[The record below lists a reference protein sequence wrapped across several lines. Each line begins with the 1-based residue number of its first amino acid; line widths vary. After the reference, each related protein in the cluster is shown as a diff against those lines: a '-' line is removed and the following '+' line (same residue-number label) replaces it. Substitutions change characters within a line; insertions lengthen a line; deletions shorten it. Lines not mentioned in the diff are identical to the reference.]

1 MSLPDPS
8 LGQPLMCFR
17 RAFGSRRAADRWQ
30 VDSTALVNVCLLVF
44 MFYLASSP
52 YVNQPA
58 ERFSIRLP
66 ESAGA
71 QTVPYSA
78 VIVTVTQEGMIFLGG
93 QLHDIRDLAAG
104 LADFERIHP
113 DATLLI
119 EADERVPH
127 SRLMSII
134 AQARSAGVADIALA
148 TRLPDLP
155 PVHDEAATP

>member
-17 RAFGSRRAADRWQ
+17 RVFGTRRAADRWH

-44 MFYLASSP
+44 MFYLAGSP

-58 ERFSIRLP
+58 ERFTIRLP
-66 ESAGA
+66 ESTGA

-78 VIVTVTQEGMIFLGG
+78 VIVTVTQEGMIFLGD
-93 QLHDIRDLAAG
+93 QLYDLADLKAG
-104 LADFERIHP
+104 LAGFERKHP
-113 DATLLI
+113 GATLLI

-127 SRLMSII
+127 SRLMGII
-134 AQARSAGVADIALA
+134 AQARAAGLADIALA
-148 TRLPDLP
+148 TRLPDTSP
-155 PVHDEAATP
+155 ANETPAP